1 MKTFF
6 SILFLASALLAP
18 DLHAQRAK
26 SNKDRESADPGPRIE
41 SIVDR
46 AGGLHNK
53 SNIGDFFENR
63 GRLFATSL
71 SQGVSG
77 EFPIGSVHEYI
88 YRCGP
93 YVGIPGNVIQ
103 SRFTTKAI
111 EWEAAAGYHNV
122 DSAKI
127 AFSDKPYTWPKTG
140 WPVKDAS
147 GKPVFV
153 SNQDSYCVYNDSNNA
168 KGKLGIQIIQTGYA
182 FSEKA
187 IRDLIVFTFEV
198 TNFSTRTYDSLYF
211 GMYMDFDIGG
221 YTIEYGDDRYVFDKK
236 WNRVYGYDVDGWSDE
251 WKTPTGVFG
260 LMMMR
265 TPKINGVEPG
275 ITDLHW
281 CTYDDDNINDENLEY
296 GRMASTQELYSSA
309 DGPRYFHLG
318 ANAPNLHFDDFS
330 SQPAA
335 GLDPVTI
342 LSSGPYRLVVGDTLK
357 FVVGMIAGNTVAELD
372 STTVHAYDLQAKN
385 FVVTQPPDPPKVT
398 AVAGDKKVTL
408 TWDSRSE
415 TIRDPL
421 SGKLSFEGY
430 RLYKSIDKG
439 LHWDQIDRNLMPNTG
454 ADPVPLK
461 VFDRVDG
468 QGPDNGVQYSY
479 VDTNVA
485 NGFDYRYSVTGYS
498 IDEARATVLE
508 SARGNTVEDI
518 NYVIAVP
525 RSAAIGRVP
534 VTATVPHQ
542 TGTGSSRVI
551 FDLRPLDVV
560 DAGGRDYQVTFAPLA
575 RIQLGNL
582 RSAIQLSVDAN
593 GAKTAETF
601 SLTFTSATQ
610 FVLRNIT
617 EGTVVNA
624 SGTYQSGVAIVFE
637 GLRLTLTDDSTA
649 AIGERPEQGD
659 SLIIGQGI
667 VVTSGTQ
674 TVLPLQAFVYGVGYS
689 TTTGVV
695 FAIQP
700 ADTLPGSKITYRDSY
715 TFATSQAGARAAVTD
730 ADLEKVK
737 VVPNPYLISSLYEPE
752 FGIIRREPIRQIRF
766 NNLPSDCTIYIF
778 NVAGDKVQTIEHHSD
793 NGTESWDLRA
803 AGGREIAPGIY
814 LFLVKTDTAQKLGRF
829 AVIK

>member
-1 MKTFF
+1 MKTLLG
-6 SILFLASALLAP
+6 IVLIACALLPAESP
-18 DLHAQRAK
+18 AQRRLMGK
-26 SNKDRESADPGPRIE
+26 SRERIVNAARTE
-41 SIVDR
+41 GIVDR

-53 SNIGDFFENR
+53 SNIGEFFENR
-63 GRLFATSL
+63 GRLYAKNL
-71 SQGVSG
+71 AQGVSG
-77 EFPIGSVHEYI
+77 EFPIGSLHEYI
-88 YRCGP
+88 YYLNP
-93 YVGIPGNVIQ
+93 MVGIRGNVIQ
-103 SRFTTKAI
+103 NLFSKDQ
-111 EWEAAAGYHNV
+111 EWEAMPGYNNP

-127 AFSDKPYTWPKTG
+127 AFSDKPLTWPKTG
-140 WPVKDAS
+140 WPVKDAA

-153 SNQDSYCVYNDSNNA
+153 SNQDSYCVYCDSNNS
-168 KGKLGIQIIQTGYA
+168 KGKLGIQINQIGYA
-182 FSEKA
+182 FSDKSV
-187 IRDLIVFTFEV
+187 RDMIIFTFAI
-198 TNFSTRTYDSLYF
+198 TNFSARMYDSLYF
-211 GMYMDFDIGG
+211 GMYSDIEVGG
-221 YTIEYGDDRYVFDKK
+221 YSVDFTDQRIAFDKK
-236 WNRVYGYDVDGWSDE
+236 WNRIHSYDVDGWSTE
-251 WKTPTGVFG
+251 WNAPTGVFG
-260 LMMMR
+260 LMFMQ
-265 TPKINGVEPG
+265 TPKVNGVELG
-275 ITDLHW
+275 LTDLHYNS
-281 CTYDDDNINDENLEY
+281 YDDDVNIDSVQY
-296 GRMASTQELYSSA
+296 GILSSA
-309 DGPRYFHLG
+309 PSLYASPSGPKFFHPG
-318 ANAPNLHFDDFS
+318 ANAPNIHFDDMS
-330 SQPAA
+330 TQPAS
-335 GLDPVTI
+335 GMEVV
-342 LSSGPYRLVVGDTLK
+342 SYMGSGPYRLVPGDTLK
-357 FVVGMIAGNTVAELD
+357 FMVALVAGNTVAELD
-372 STTVHAYDLQAKN
+372 STTVHAYELLAKN
-385 FVVTQPPDPPKVT
+385 FVVTKPPDPPKVI
-398 AVAGDKKVTL
+398 AVVGDKKVTL
-408 TWDSRSE
+408 TWDGRSE
-415 TIRDPL
+415 DIRDPL

-439 LHWDQIDRNLMPNTG
+439 LHWDQVDRNLSPNTG
-454 ADPVPLK
+454 ADPIPLA

-468 QGPDNGVQYSY
+468 RGPDNGIQYSY
-479 VDTNVA
+479 ADTNVA

-498 IDEARATVLE
+498 FDEVRQVVLE
-508 SARGNTVEDI
+508 SARGNTIEDI
-518 NYVIAVP
+518 NYVTAIP
-525 RSAAIGRVP
+525 RSAATGRVP

-575 RIQLGNL
+575 RVQLGNL

-593 GAKTAETF
+593 GPKTAETF

-617 EGTVVNA
+617 ESTVVNA

-766 NNLPSDCTIYIF
+766 NNLPSDCTIYVF